1 MATVR
6 WGILGAATIAGNQFI
21 PAVRAAGG
29 GELVALASRD
39 AERGEAFARQHA
51 IPRVYRG
58 YAELLAAPQVDAVY
72 IALPNNLHAL
82 WTEAAAR
89 AGKHVLCEKPLAGHA
104 AAAREAAAACEAAG
118 IVAMEAFVFRCHP
131 QTLRLQAWLRDGAIG
146 TVRTAHAAF
155 HFLLPADRRPD
166 NIRMRA
172 DLEGGALLDVGC
184 YPVSWIRLVFGTEPA
199 AASARAVWDRSS
211 GVDTQLVGMLHFDA
225 GRAATLS
232 CGFDAPAGLEAR
244 VLGSAGEIVVTQPY
258 HPRGPGATITLRR
271 PGQPDEVHADAVDE
285 PSFTAAIR
293 HFQARIQGSVSPL
306 VDVQDGVRNMETLDA
321 LRRSALDDGSTVP
334 VRPV

>member
-1 MATVR
+1 MR
-6 WGILGAATIAGNQFI
+6 WGILGAAAIAERQFI

-39 AERGEAFARQHA
+39 AERGDAFARRHA
-51 IPRVYRG
+51 IARVYRS

-72 IALPNNLHAL
+72 IPLPNSLHAA

-89 AGKHVLCEKPLAGHA
+89 AGKHVLCEKPLAGNA

-118 IVAMEAFVFRCHP
+118 VVAMEAFVFRCHP
-131 QTLRLQAWLRDGAIG
+131 QTLRLQGWLRDGAIG
-146 TVRTAHAAF
+146 AVRTAHAAF
-155 HFLLPADRRPD
+155 HFLLPGARRSD

-184 YPVSWIRLVFGTEPA
+184 YPVSWLRLVFGLEPI
-199 AASARAVWDRSS
+199 AASARAVWDRTG

-232 CGFDAPAGLEAR
+232 CGFDAPGGLEAR
-244 VLGSAGEIVVTQPY
+244 ILGSAGEIIVTQPY

-271 PGQPDEVHADAVDE
+271 PGQPDEVQSDAVDE
-285 PSFTAAIR
+285 PSFTAAVR
-293 HFQARIQGSVSPL
+293 HFQARIQGDASPL
-306 VDVQDGVRNMETLDA
+306 VDIQDGVRNMESLDA
-321 LRRSALDDGSTVP
+321 LRRSAMDDGSTVP
-334 VRPV
+334 VRSV